1 MRKKRIIA
9 AIISMAVFL
18 CIISF
23 SISAF
28 PTVEKEITGTLN
40 EKTRIEVQYFYMS
53 PCESCRDGEKFL
65 AFFEE
70 ALSGLENDLKR
81 FDFRVPVINT
91 FKSETSF
98 IEKCDEL
105 GIPNNERFLPMLVIG
120 DQYIQGQQVIEEE
133 LGSFIKNAAAD
144 DEQKESSGSICETKS
159 TEISQQIQDESNKP
173 LFASVYDPEDARFV
187 YFYTDSCKDCAK
199 TLDFFEILALEYS
212 AEKVSIDYKY
222 ILDPQIM
229 EEWKTYVEIYD
240 LPEEHESTPIIFYNG
255 GYLHGYQAIQTEM
268 QSLIE
273 EEKATQ
279 FVPPDFTKSSQP
291 EEINPQPQ
299 TEFGFQNILNPYF
312 ISVILVVFVIFLLLK
327 KMRGI

>member
-1 MRKKRIIA
+1 MRKKCIIT

-28 PTVEKEITGTLN
+28 AAVEKEISGSLN

-65 AFFEE
+65 EFFEE
-70 ALSGLENDLKR
+70 TLSGLDNDLKSS
-81 FDFRVPVINT
+81 DFKVPVINT
-91 FKSETSF
+91 FKSESSF

-105 GIPNNERFLPMLVIG
+105 GIPNNKRFLPMLVIG

-133 LGSFIKNAAAD
+133 LGSFIQNAVD
-144 DEQKESSGSICETKS
+144 DVEQKESSGSIRVTKS
-159 TEISQQIQDESNKP
+159 TDISQQIQDESNKP
-173 LFASVYDPEDARFV
+173 LFATVYDPEDAHFV
-187 YFYTDSCKDCAK
+187 YFYTDSCKDCTK

-240 LPEEHESTPIIFYNG
+240 LPEEHESTPIVFYNG
-255 GYLHGYQAIQTEM
+255 GYLHGYQEIQDEM
-268 QSLIE
+268 QSLIDE
-273 EEKATQ
+273 GKATQ

-291 EEINPQPQ
+291 EEINPQPI
-299 TEFGFQNILNPYF
+299 TGISLQNILNPYS
-312 ISVILVVFVIFLLLK
+312 ISLILILFVILLLLK
-327 KMRGI
+327 KKKK